1 MDAEKHK
8 TRKYEDLDIGAIE
21 RVHKTLLQL
30 KKEGKAILLIS
41 AELSEVMNLG
51 DRIAVLYEG
60 EMSAQFKAGQY
71 TTEEIGLFMAGKK
84 QEDVAN
90 EMDQQ

>member
-1 MDAEKHK
+1 
-8 TRKYEDLDIGAIE
+8 
-21 RVHKTLLQL
+21 
-30 KKEGKAILLIS
+30 
-41 AELSEVMNLG
+41 MNLS